1 MRGVAV
7 GNGSWRG
14 DVGDGG
20 DSGRV
25 GEVGR
30 EGNGGHSRGKETKTK
45 AIGMAAQV
53 VKMVAA
59 MVTEACRTDRRVGNL
74 SHPHLP

>member
-1 MRGVAV
+1 MAAGEATSVTVATAAV
-7 GNGSWRG
+7 WAKS
-14 DVGDGG
+14 DVKAMEAIAEA
-20 DSGRV
+20 R
-25 GEVGR
+25 
-30 EGNGGHSRGKETKTK
+30 KTKTK
-45 AIGMAAQV
+45 TIGMAAQV